1 MGTPAYAL
9 PLLNSLSPSWA
20 DLVGVYTAPDRPRGR
35 GLSKGFSPVKEFA
48 LQEKLPLF
56 QPASL
61 RTAKAQE
68 EFLELAPDL
77 VVVAA
82 FGRIVPTELLNAP
95 KHGFVNVHPSLL
107 PKYRGPSPVV
117 TAILDGV
124 EETGVS
130 LMLLDE
136 GIDSGPVLAQQQ
148 TPIGPDEMADNL
160 TTRLFE
166 MGGGLLAKTLPLWM
180 EGQITPAAQDHTLA
194 TYTNK
199 VVKGDGEVDWGEDA
213 ASVVR
218 RIRAFTPW
226 PGLYTRW
233 RGRVL
238 KLLSLETLPGKME
251 GKPGAVVAL
260 ADSIPGSIAIVA
272 VGGSMVKIGNLQL
285 EGRRVQNAEE
295 FLRGYPDFPG
305 SHLPS

>member
-1 MGTPAYAL
+1 M
-9 PLLNSLSPSWA
+9 
-20 DLVGVYTAPDRPRGR
+20 
-35 GLSKGFSPVKEFA
+35 E
-48 LQEKLPLF
+48 
-56 QPASL
+56 
-61 RTAKAQE
+61 
-68 EFLELAPDL
+68 PDL

-82 FGRIVPTELLNAP
+82 FGRIVPVELLNVP

-136 GIDSGPVLAQQQ
+136 GIDSGPVLAQEQ
-148 TPIGPDEMADNL
+148 TSVGPNEMADNL

-166 MGGGLLAKTLPLWM
+166 MGSGLLAKTLPLWM

-199 VVKGDGEVDWGEDA
+199 IVKEDGKVDWEEDA

-218 RIRAFTPW
+218 KFRAFTPW

-238 KLLSLETLPGKME
+238 KLFSLETLPGKME
-251 GKPGAVVAL
+251 CKPGAVIAL
-260 ADSIPGSIAIVA
+260 ADPIPGSIAIVA
-272 VGGSMVKIGNLQL
+272 GRGSMVRIGNLQL
-285 EGRRVQNAEE
+285 EGRRVQTAEE

>member
-1 MGTPAYAL
+1 M
-9 PLLNSLSPSWA
+9 
-20 DLVGVYTAPDRPRGR
+20 
-35 GLSKGFSPVKEFA
+35 
-48 LQEKLPLF
+48 
-56 QPASL
+56 
-61 RTAKAQE
+61 
-68 EFLELAPDL
+68 ELAPDL
-77 VVVAA
+77 VIVAA

-117 TAILDGV
+117 TAILEGV

-136 GIDSGPVLAQQQ
+136 GIDSGPVLAQQH
-148 TPIGPDEMADNL
+148 TSIWPNEMADNL

-199 VVKGDGEVDWGEDA
+199 IVKGDGEVDWEQDA

-238 KLLSLETLPGKME
+238 KLLRLEALPGKME
-251 GKPGAVVAL
+251 CKPGAVIAL
-260 ADSIPGSIAIVA
+260 ADPIPGSIAIVA
-272 VGGSMVKIGNLQL
+272 GRGSMVKIGNLQL
-285 EGRRVQNAEE
+285 EGRRVQKAEE